1 MSTIVTRA
9 GKGSTL
15 THVEVDDNF
24 TNLNTDKLE
33 ASDIGVTV
41 QAYSA
46 NLDEFA
52 AVNPTTAG
60 LALLDDATAS
70 DQLTTLGG
78 TTAGKAVFTAAT
90 VAAAQQAI
98 DVEVGV
104 DVQAYDT
111 NTAKTNTDQSWTGSP
126 RATPVTDNDGSL
138 DMNAGLDFLCTPS
151 AGFTL
156 TFTNIT
162 QGQRG
167 SIYLVNGSNYAIAA
181 AATTKVTSSEL
192 SLISATGEYWL
203 SYWSPDGTNVLVVA
217 AGDFA

>member
-1 MSTIVTRA
+1 MSTIVTRV

-15 THVEVDDNF
+15 TYAEADANF
-24 TNLNTDKLE
+24 TNLNTDKYQ
-33 ASDIGVTV
+33 ITGVGT
-41 QAYSA
+41 SS

-98 DVEVGV
+98 GVEVGV
-104 DVQAYDT
+104 DVQAYDVD
-111 NTAKTNTDQSWTGSP
+111 TAKLDVDQAWTGAQ
-126 RATPVTDNDGSL
+126 RGTVTTDNDGSF
-138 DMNAGLDFLCTPS
+138 DMAVTNNFLCTPS

-162 QGQRG
+162 AGQSG
-167 SIYLVNGSNYAIAA
+167 NIYLVNGSNYAVAA
-181 AATTKVTSSEL
+181 HANTKVTSSLL

-203 SYWSPDGTNVLVVA
+203 SYYSPDGSIVLVTA